1 MARSGIPFAGRL
13 DQILQAAVD
22 VLPDP
27 FFVKDTEHHWIA
39 ANKAFADLLGQPLEA
54 IIGRTDADFL
64 PADQVAEFYRMDD
77 EVCQSGEPN
86 FNEEPITSHDGI
98 RRIIWTRKFPLR
110 DADGK
115 ILGLMGI
122 ITDISE
128 LKQRQDSLSSLE
140 TELNQKLQVID
151 DQERMLN
158 ELAAP
163 VIQIWDRVLLLPLVG
178 AVSSHRAMQVMTDL
192 LQAVEQSAARVAL
205 LDITGVPIV
214 DTSVANHLM
223 QTVQAAQLLGCQCV
237 LVGIGPEIAQTLV
250 QLNVDFGQI
259 VTMASLQDGLEYA
272 LRRLNYSIIAPQ

>member
-1 MARSGIPFAGRL
+1 MAQSSTPFTGQR
-13 DQILQAAVD
+13 DQILQAAID
-22 VLPDP
+22 ALPDP
-27 FFVKDTEHHWIA
+27 FFVKDTEHHWIVGNRA
-39 ANKAFADLLGQPLEA
+39 LADLLGQPLEA

-64 PADQVAEFYRMDD
+64 PADQVVEFYRTDD
-77 EVCQSGEPN
+77 EVCRSGEPN
-86 FNEEPITSHDGI
+86 INEEPITLPDGS
-98 RRIIWTRKFPLR
+98 RRMLWTRKFPVR
-110 DADGK
+110 DESGT
-115 ILGLMGI
+115 IVGLMGT
-122 ITDISE
+122 ITDITE
-128 LKQRQDSLSSLE
+128 LKHLQDSLSSLE
-140 TELNQKLQVID
+140 ADLNQKLQVIE
-151 DQERMLN
+151 DQDRMLN

-192 LQAVEQSAARVAL
+192 LQAVEQSAARIAL

-272 LRRLNYSIIAPQ
+272 LRRLNYSIS

>member
-1 MARSGIPFAGRL
+1 MAQSGNSFDGRL
-13 DQILQAAVD
+13 EYILQKAID
-22 VLPDP
+22 TLPDP
-27 FFVKDTEHHWIA
+27 FFVKDTEHRWIA
-39 ANKAFADLLGQPLEA
+39 GNQAFADLLGQPLEA
-54 IIGRTDADFL
+54 VIGRTDADFL
-64 PADQVAEFYRMDD
+64 PADQVVEFYRMDD
-77 EVCQSGEPN
+77 EVCESGEPN
-86 FNEEPITSHDGI
+86 INEEPLTTPDGVQH
-98 RRIIWTRKFPLR
+98 IIWTRKFPMR
-110 DADGK
+110 DESGT
-115 ILGLMGI
+115 IIGLMGTI
-122 ITDISE
+122 TNITD

-140 TELNQKLQVID
+140 AELNQKLQIIE

-272 LRRLNYSIIAPQ
+272 LRRLNYSIS